1 MKKIFVGLLAT
12 AVLFGAYSFSKNE
25 ALALGEMAPMADSK
39 MLDVSGKEYSLKDLN
54 GENGLL
60 VVFSCNTCPYV
71 IAWENTYPELGELC
85 KANNMGMA
93 LVNSNEAKRKGDD
106 SMEEMKNHYKKAAY
120 NSAYVL
126 DEKSALANAFGAKTT
141 PHVYLFNND
150 MELVYR
156 GAIDN
161 KYETKDDV
169 ATKFYLNDA
178 IEALANGEEINPA
191 ESKQTGCSIKR
202 VRS

>member
-1 MKKIFVGLLAT
+1 MKKIVFGLLAS
-12 AVLFGAYSFSKNE
+12 VVIFGAYSFSKNE
-25 ALALGEMAPMADSK
+25 VLSLGEQAPMLEEK
-39 MLDVSGKEYSLKDLN
+39 MADVSGKEYSLKDLN

-71 IAWENTYPELGELC
+71 IAWEDTYPELGKLT
-85 KANNMGMA
+85 KANNMGMV

-106 SMEEMKNHYKKAAY
+106 SMDEMKNHYKKAAY

-141 PHVYLFNND
+141 PHVYLFNNE

-169 ATKFYLNDA
+169 ATKFYLNNA
-178 IEALANGEEINPA
+178 IKALANGDEIDPA

-202 VRS
+202 VKS